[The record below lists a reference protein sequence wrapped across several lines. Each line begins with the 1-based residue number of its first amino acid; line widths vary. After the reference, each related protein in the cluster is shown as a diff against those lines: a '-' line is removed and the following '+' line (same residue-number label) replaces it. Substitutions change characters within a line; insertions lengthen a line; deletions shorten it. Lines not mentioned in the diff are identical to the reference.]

1 MHNLDAPMG
10 AVGAEKRFGR
20 RLAGRQTGDQIDD
33 FFFRVFPFAIFL
45 ALPKARDAANVLDA
59 RPVFLDAGGSCG
71 KHVDRAAFDAPVRFL
86 AVALKR
92 DQGEKPA
99 RRKPFGYSPA
109 GSFDCL

>member
-1 MHNLDAPMG
+1 MHNLDAPMA

-33 FFFRVFPFAIFL
+33 CFFRVFPFAIVL

-59 RPVFLDAGGSCG
+59 WPVFLDAGSYCG
-71 KHVDRAAFDAPVRFL
+71 KHLDRTAFDAPMRFL
-86 AVALKR
+86 AIALKR
-92 DQGEKPA
+92 DQGGKPA

-109 GSFDCL
+109 DSFDCP